1 MNYDP
6 HEIAAA
12 AAINPETVDRLVED
26 GAIDMYA
33 LEVKIGGQFIA
44 VPLAFH
50 EAAVRMSQG
59 RYPEADCIAGDCIKA
74 IERALLP
81 WAREESKRL
90 AQAERERAAGEDYFG
105 REAA

>member
-12 AAINPETVDRLVED
+12 AALCPETVDRLVED
-26 GAIDMYA
+26 GAIDLYDIQ
-33 LEVKIGGQFIA
+33 VKIGGQFVA

-50 EAAVRMSQG
+50 EAAVRMTHG
-59 RYPEADCIAGDCIKA
+59 RYPEAECIAGDCIKA

-81 WAREESKRL
+81 WAREESRRL
-90 AQAERERAAGEDYFG
+90 MKLERDRAAGEDYFG